1 MPTAYWP
8 TAYSHSGDK
17 PTRGTPMQHSFIFD
31 LNKCT
36 GCQAC
41 QVACVIENELAPQR
55 PWREIHTFNET
66 RYPGIPLFHLSLA
79 CNHCLDAPCM
89 KYCPALAYSRD
100 PETGA
105 VIIDQISCIGCKYCS
120 WVCPYDAPK
129 FNYTAGV
136 MEKCT
141 FCNHR
146 LQEGR
151 EPACVAL
158 CPTGALQIGEYAESG
173 NAGAIAG
180 FPETGIRPAIR
191 FIPLREGTQAPKCSA
206 APAGEAPAGLLGPGN
221 FPPSPK
227 ASAAKIRLK
236 SEWTLA
242 AFTLVAAAL
251 AGMTGAKLL
260 SGVSLNPIA
269 FLAAGM
275 AGMGLSTLH
284 LGKKFRAWR
293 AILNWRNSWLSRE
306 VIFFSVFMGLA
317 ALYLLIWPGSK
328 LTGGLAALAGA
339 AALFSMDKVYRV
351 IPQPRPAS
359 SWHSAGVLL
368 TGFCLAGLFSGNAL
382 LFGLAGLVKLGLYA
396 RRKIRFQKQGR
407 PVRPMLSLLRVGL
420 GFALPGLAGLETST
434 GAFGYAVAGVLAGE
448 IIDRCE
454 YYLELEVV
462 TPRRQMGAD
471 MEKRLGAMAQE
482 REAV

>member
-1 MPTAYWP
+1 
-8 TAYSHSGDK
+8 
-17 PTRGTPMQHSFIFD
+17 MQHSFIFD

-41 QVACVIENELAPQR
+41 QVACLIENELAPQR
-55 PWREIHTFNET
+55 PWREIHTFNEA

-100 PETGA
+100 PSSGA
-105 VIIDQISCIGCKYCS
+105 VIIDQESCIGCKYCS

-129 FNYTAGV
+129 FNLAAGV

-146 LQEGR
+146 LQEGL

-158 CPTGALQIGEYAESG
+158 CPTTALQIGEYAENG
-173 NAGAIAG
+173 NPGAVAG

-191 FIPLREGTQAPKCSA
+191 FIPLREGTRAPECSA
-206 APAGEAPAGLLGPGN
+206 APAGEAAAGLLHGSGN
-221 FPPSPK
+221 LPLPSKNSSPK
-227 ASAAKIRLK
+227 ISLK

-242 AFTLVAAAL
+242 AFTLIAAAL
-251 AGMTGAKLL
+251 AGILGAKLL
-260 SGVSLNPIA
+260 TGLAVNPLA
-269 FLAAGM
+269 FLAAGA

-306 VIFFSVFMGLA
+306 IIFFSAFMGLA
-317 ALYLLIWPGSK
+317 ALHLLVWPGSK
-328 LTGGLAALAGA
+328 LIGGLASLAGFA
-339 AALFSMDKVYRV
+339 SLFSMDKVYRV
-351 IPQPRPAS
+351 IPQPRPAP
-359 SWHSAGVLL
+359 SWHSASVLL
-368 TGFCLAGLFSGNAL
+368 TGFYLSGLFSGNTL
-382 LFGLAGLVKLGLYA
+382 LFGLAGLAKLGLYA
-396 RRKIRFQKQGR
+396 YRKLRFQKQDR
-407 PVRPMLSLLRVGL
+407 PALPLLSLLRVGL
-420 GFALPGLAGLETST
+420 GFALPALAGLETSS
-434 GAFGYAVAGVLAGE
+434 GAFGYAAAGVMIGE

-454 YYLELEVV
+454 YYLELEAL
-462 TPRRQMGAD
+462 TPRGQMGAALG
-471 MEKRLGAMAQE
+471 KRLEAMAQKG
-482 REAV
+482 EAI

>member
-1 MPTAYWP
+1 
-8 TAYSHSGDK
+8 
-17 PTRGTPMQHSFIFD
+17 MQHSFIFD

-41 QVACVIENELAPQR
+41 QVACIIENELTPRR
-55 PWREIHTFNET
+55 PWRQIHTFNEA

-105 VIIDQISCIGCKYCS
+105 VIIDPNSCIGCKYCS

-129 FNYTAGV
+129 FNLVAGV

-146 LQEGR
+146 LHKGL

-158 CPTGALQIGEYAESG
+158 CPTTALQIREYAENG
-173 NAGAIAG
+173 NPASIPG

-191 FIPLREGTQAPKCSA
+191 FIPLRQGRQAPECSA
-206 APAGEAPAGLLGPGN
+206 ASAGEALPGLLNGAGN
-221 FPPSPK
+221 LPLSLKNPSPK
-227 ASAAKIRLK
+227 ISLK

-242 AFTLVAAAL
+242 AFTLLAAVL
-251 AGMTGAKLL
+251 AGMIGGKLL
-260 SGVSLNPIA
+260 SGLAINPIA
-269 FLAAGM
+269 FLVVGLG
-275 AGMGLSTLH
+275 GMGLSTLH
-284 LGKKFRAWR
+284 LGKKLRAWR

-306 VIFFSVFMGLA
+306 IIFFSAFMGLA
-317 ALYLLIWPGSK
+317 ALYLLAGPGSK
-328 LTGGLAALAGA
+328 LIGGLAALAGF

-351 IPQPRPAS
+351 LPQPGPAP
-359 SWHSAGVLL
+359 SWHSASVLF
-368 TGFCLAGLFSGNAL
+368 TGFYLSGLFSANTL
-382 LFGLAGLVKLGLYA
+382 LFGLAGVIKLGLYA
-396 RRKIRFQKQGR
+396 HRKIRFPKQGR
-407 PVRPMLSLLRVGL
+407 PARPLLSLLRVGL
-420 GFALPGLAGLETST
+420 GFALPALAGLETSSGT
-434 GAFGYAVAGVLAGE
+434 FGHAVAGVMIGE

-454 YYLELEVV
+454 YYRELEVL
-462 TPRRQMGAD
+462 TPRGQMGAALAKQL
-471 MEKRLGAMAQE
+471 ERMAQE
-482 REAV
+482 GEAI

>member
-1 MPTAYWP
+1 
-8 TAYSHSGDK
+8 
-17 PTRGTPMQHSFIFD
+17 MQHSFIFD

-41 QVACVIENELAPQR
+41 QVACLIENELAPQR
-55 PWREIHTFNET
+55 PWREIHTFNEA
-66 RYPGIPLFHLSLA
+66 RYPAILLFHLSLA

-100 PETGA
+100 PATGA
-105 VIIDQISCIGCKYCS
+105 VIIAQDACIGCKYCS

-129 FNYTAGV
+129 FNPAAGV

-146 LQEGR
+146 LQEGL

-158 CPTGALQIGEYAESG
+158 CPTGALQIGEYAENG
-173 NAGAIAG
+173 NTGSIPG

-191 FIPLREGTQAPKCSA
+191 FIPLREGTRAPEYSA
-206 APAGEAPAGLLGPGN
+206 SPAGEVMASLRDRSGN
-221 FPPSPK
+221 SPPSPR
-227 ASAAKIRLK
+227 APATKIGLK

-242 AFTLVAAAL
+242 AFTLIAAAL
-251 AGMTGAKLL
+251 AGMAGAKLL
-260 SGVSLNPIA
+260 SGVAVNPWA
-269 FLAAGM
+269 FLAAGA
-275 AGMGLSTLH
+275 AGMGLSTIH
-284 LGKKFRAWR
+284 LGRKLRAWR

-306 VIFFSVFMGLA
+306 IIFFSVFMGLA
-317 ALYLLIWPGSK
+317 ALYLLAWPGSK
-328 LTGGLAALAGA
+328 LIGGMAALAGF
-339 AALFSMDKVYRV
+339 AALFSIDKVYRA
-351 IPQPRPAS
+351 IPQPGPAP

-368 TGFCLAGLFSGNAL
+368 TGLYLAGLFSGNGL

-396 RRKIRFQKQGR
+396 HRKIRFQKQGR
-407 PVRPMLSLLRVGL
+407 PARPSLSLLRVGL
-420 GFALPGLAGLETST
+420 GFALPGLVGLEIST
-434 GAFGYAVAGVLAGE
+434 GAFGYAAAGVMVGE

-462 TPRRQMGAD
+462 TPRRQMGTEL
-471 MEKRLGAMAQE
+471 EKQLEAMVRAGE
-482 REAV
+482 VV